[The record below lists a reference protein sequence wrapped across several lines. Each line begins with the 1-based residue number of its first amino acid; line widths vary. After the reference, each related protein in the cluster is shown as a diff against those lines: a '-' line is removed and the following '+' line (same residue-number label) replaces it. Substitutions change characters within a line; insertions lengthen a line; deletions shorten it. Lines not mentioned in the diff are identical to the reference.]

1 MIILKKW
8 FQFLRLANILI
19 MVMTFYLIRMLVLVP
34 YAEHSGIELTFSDFH
49 FTILIIVTALTA
61 SAGNIINDIYDIK
74 IDEINKL
81 LKTLLENKTDKEKE
95 EARLDIALA
104 ITIETND
111 WDYMDKGNYLGRPA
125 LKYIATQNYTHP
137 TRPYNGGTF
146 YKLVNG
152 DHFFVANYNTE
163 NYYDTGTFYYYQFN
177 GIYEQILNLGVSNSE
192 IQNILTSG
200 QYNSQIITLSSE
212 VMSKF
217 YSLYHTPAVGASGAV
232 YGVLVAFGMYFKDA
246 KLALIFFP
254 IPIAAKY
261 FIPVLIAF
269 DLFFGMT
276 KYSVGNIAHFAH
288 IGGAFIGF
296 IIAWYWKK
304 NQFKTH

>member
-1 MIILKKW
+1 MNKLTDAIKHLIIINVILFVAPQLLK
-8 FQFLRLANILI
+8 L
-19 MVMTFYLIRMLVLVP
+19 
-34 YAEHSGIELTFSDFH
+34 DFT
-49 FTILIIVTALTA
+49 TILALHFPKNEHFRFWQYVTHIFMHGSFAHILFNMYGLWAFGTPLEQLWGKKKFIFFYF
-61 SAGNIINDIYDIK
+61 SAGIGAGVIY
-74 IDEINKL
+74 
-81 LKTLLENKTDKEKE
+81 T
-95 EARLDIALA
+95 
-104 ITIETND
+104 
-111 WDYMDKGNYLGRPA
+111 
-125 LKYIATQNYTHP
+125 
-137 TRPYNGGTF
+137 
-146 YKLVNG
+146 LVN
-152 DHFFVANYNTE
+152 
-163 NYYDTGTFYYYQFN
+163 YYQFN